1 MSCKHSIEMLI
12 GTHDGIQCKACG
24 RIFSSMEEIQA
35 DRDPVVS
42 ASVKRRQAEQ
52 KKTRKRKEA

>member
-1 MSCKHSIEMLI
+1 MCKHPIEMLI
-12 GTHDGIQCKACG
+12 GTSYGIQCKACG

-35 DRDPVVS
+35 DREPVVS
-42 ASVKRRQAEQ
+42 ASVKRRQAEP